1 MGALAIQAPHGGPTH
16 GGRFRPVFGYTQ
28 SMKTAISLSD
38 ELFAEAD
45 RLARRLKRS
54 RSRVYADAI
63 REYVAR
69 HDSDSVTAGLN
80 RVYSEPDVGLDPV
93 LNAAAERL
101 LQRVDW

>member
-1 MGALAIQAPHGGPTH
+1 
-16 GGRFRPVFGYTQ
+16 
-28 SMKTAISLSD
+28 MKTAISLPD
-38 ELFAEAD
+38 ELFEEAD

-69 HDSDSVTAGLN
+69 HDSESVTAGLN
-80 RVYSEPDVGLDPV
+80 RVYVAPDASRDPV
-93 LNAAAERL
+93 ISAAAERL

>member
-1 MGALAIQAPHGGPTH
+1 MRSRVHASGGYLYP
-16 GGRFRPVFGYTQ
+16 FGYTQ
-28 SMKTAISLSD
+28 SMKTAISVPD

-69 HDSDSVTAGLN
+69 HDSESVTAHLN
-80 RVYSEPDVGLDPV
+80 RLYDAPDSGPDPAIS
-93 LNAAAERL
+93 AAAERL

>member
-1 MGALAIQAPHGGPTH
+1 
-16 GGRFRPVFGYTQ
+16 
-28 SMKTAISLSD
+28 MKTAISVPD

-69 HDSDSVTAGLN
+69 HDSDSVTTALDRLYAG
-80 RVYSEPDVGLDPV
+80 PDNGLDPA
-93 LNAAAERL
+93 LSAAAVSL

>member
-1 MGALAIQAPHGGPTH
+1 
-16 GGRFRPVFGYTQ
+16 
-28 SMKTAISLSD
+28 MKTAISVPD

-63 REYVAR
+63 REYLAR
-69 HDSDSVTAGLN
+69 HDSERVTADLD
-80 RVYSEPDVGLDPV
+80 RVYGGPDSGLDPAIS
-93 LNAAAERL
+93 AAAERL

>member
-1 MGALAIQAPHGGPTH
+1 
-16 GGRFRPVFGYTQ
+16 
-28 SMKTAISLSD
+28 MKTAISVPD

-45 RLARRLKRS
+45 RLARRLNRS

-69 HDSDSVTAGLN
+69 HDSESVTAGLN
-80 RVYSEPDVGLDPV
+80 RVYAELDGRVDPAV
-93 LNAAAERL
+93 SAAAERL

>member
-1 MGALAIQAPHGGPTH
+1 
-16 GGRFRPVFGYTQ
+16 
-28 SMKTAISLSD
+28 MKTAISVPD

-45 RLARRLKRS
+45 RLARKLKRS

-69 HDSDSVTAGLN
+69 HDSESVTADLDRLYGGP
-80 RVYSEPDVGLDPV
+80 EIGLDPAIR
-93 LNAAAERL
+93 AAAERL